1 MEVKKQLAQIKMFL
15 NMETLK
21 VIAFFFI
28 DCYGWVRSLFCY
40 LFAPITRPCIFYGY
54 SAYYWSSKFADR
66 RMVKWHPEWDQSGRQ
81 QGVFPLGDV
90 KLLVCSKMELEVY
103 KKKGLIDKK
112 FKPRKA
118 IKKSYYTT
126 SL

>member
-1 MEVKKQLAQIKMFL
+1 MEVKKQLARRKMLF
-15 NMETLK
+15 NKETLK
-21 VIAFFFI
+21 VIGYFFI
-28 DCYGWVRSLFCY
+28 DCYGWVRSLLIYVFRH
-40 LFAPITRPCIFYGY
+40 ISRPGIFYGF
-54 SAYYWSSKFADR
+54 SAYYWAGKYAEKR
-66 RMVKWHPEWDQSGRQ
+66 TNKWKCYWDQHGRQ
-81 QGVFPLGDV
+81 QGVFPVGEV

>member
-40 LFAPITRPCIFYGY
+40 LFAPITRPCVFYGY
-54 SAYYWSSKFADR
+54 KSYFWASQFADR
-66 RMVKWHPEWDQSGRQ
+66 RMVKWHPEWDQHGRQ